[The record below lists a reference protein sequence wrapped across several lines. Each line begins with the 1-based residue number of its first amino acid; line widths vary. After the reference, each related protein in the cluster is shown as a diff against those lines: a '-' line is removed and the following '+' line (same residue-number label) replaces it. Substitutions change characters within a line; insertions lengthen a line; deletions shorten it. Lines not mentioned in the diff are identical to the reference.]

1 MRIFLKYKKER
12 VNVDLKVCNCFER
25 FLGLMF
31 AKKEK
36 AKALLFDFKKSVKI
50 PIHSFFVFFPF
61 IAIWL
66 DGKNKII
73 GLKIIKPFRFCVCPK
88 NFFSKLI
95 EIPVNRRYN
104 NVVTVLCSSVT
115 RKI

>member
-1 MRIFLKYKKER
+1 MRIILNYKNRR
-12 VNVDLKVCNCFER
+12 VNVDLKVCNYFER

-31 AKKEK
+31 TKRKK

-66 DGKNKII
+66 DSKNKILD
-73 GLKIIKPFRFCVCPK
+73 LKVIKPFRFCVCP
-88 NFFSKLI
+88 NNSFSKLI
-95 EIPVNRRYN
+95 EVPINVEYN
-104 NVVTVLCSSVT
+104 NVAEVLCSSVT